1 MRMQMNIR
9 LENQERI
16 MKLLQ
21 ESGKK
26 TKPIIKKAVNEAA
39 GKAKEKI
46 YSGAKQEYT
55 VKRSVFSKK
64 DLSIKKATVSRLYAQ
79 LEVSGSPLSLSEAY
93 KTAKNGKRAAAKAAI
108 KRGALKSLQK
118 GNLKGFVSQ
127 MQSSHKG
134 IFQRT
139 PGKYMK
145 KHSPRPYKKIPGK
158 TTKGREAI
166 KELMG
171 PSVSKLSETVYRPM
185 EGELQEGLN
194 KALLNFI
201 DEAFKA

>member
-55 VKRSVFSKK
+55 VKR
-64 DLSIKKATVSRLYAQ
+64 Y
-79 LEVSGSPLSLSEAY
+79 
-93 KTAKNGKRAAAKAAI
+93 N
-108 KRGALKSLQK
+108 
-118 GNLKGFVSQ
+118 
-127 MQSSHKG
+127 
-134 IFQRT
+134 
-139 PGKYMK
+139 
-145 KHSPRPYKKIPGK
+145 
-158 TTKGREAI
+158 
-166 KELMG
+166 
-171 PSVSKLSETVYRPM
+171 
-185 EGELQEGLN
+185 
-194 KALLNFI
+194 
-201 DEAFKA
+201 

>member
-26 TKPIIKKAVNEAA
+26 PKPIIKKAVNEAA
-39 GKAKEKI
+39 GKAREKI
-46 YSGAKQEYT
+46 YSGIKHDYT
-55 VKRSVFSKK
+55 IKSSVFSRK

-79 LEVSGSPLSLSEAY
+79 LEVSGSPLSLTKAY
-93 KTAKNGKRAAAKAAI
+93 KTAKEGKRTAAKAAV
-108 KRGALKSLQK
+108 KRGALKTLQK
-118 GNLKGFVSQ
+118 GDLKGFVAKMKAGKEGEEQ
-127 MQSSHKG
+127 KEHKG
-134 IFQRT
+134 IFQRKSKAHF
-139 PGKYMK
+139 PV
-145 KHSPRPYKKIPGK
+145 
-158 TTKGREAI
+158 
-166 KELMG
+166 KELFG

-185 EGELQEGLN
+185 EGELQDGLN
-194 KALLNFI
+194 QALWNFI

>member
-1 MRMQMNIR
+1 MRMRMNIH
-9 LENQERI
+9 LENREYI

-21 ESGKK
+21 DSGKK
-26 TKPIIKKAVNEAA
+26 PKPIIKKAVNEAA
-39 GKAKEKI
+39 EKAKEKI

-55 VKRSVFSKK
+55 VKRSIYSKK
-64 DLSIKKATVSRLYAQ
+64 DLFIKKATVSQLYAQ
-79 LEVSGSPLSLSEAY
+79 LEVSGSPLSLTKAY
-93 KTAKNGKRAAAKAAI
+93 KTAKGGKRTAAKAAV
-108 KRGALKSLQK
+108 KKGSLKPLQK
-118 GNLKGFVSQ
+118 GSLKGFVNQ
-127 MQSSHKG
+127 MRSSHKG

-139 PGKYMK
+139 SKARFP
-145 KHSPRPYKKIPGK
+145 
-158 TTKGREAI
+158 I

-201 DEAFKA
+201 DEAFRA

>member
-46 YSGAKQEYT
+46 YRGAKQEYT
-55 VKRSVFSKK
+55 VKRSIYSKK
-64 DLSIKKATVSRLYAQ
+64 DLFIKKATVSRLYAQ
-79 LEVSGSPLSLSEAY
+79 LEVSGSPLSLTKAY
-93 KTAKNGKRAAAKAAI
+93 KTAKGGKRTAAKAAV
-108 KRGALKSLQK
+108 KKGSLKPLQK
-118 GNLKGFVSQ
+118 GSLKGFVNQ
-127 MQSSHKG
+127 MRSSHKG

-139 PGKYMK
+139 SKARFP
-145 KHSPRPYKKIPGK
+145 
-158 TTKGREAI
+158 I